1 MKHNLLKGRR
11 LTAAMLITL
20 CTSTMWGE
28 SFPIDLT
35 FSGRGESTDVQKVT
49 VTNLSHPEIAPV
61 TLSGTD
67 ILRLADEET
76 ITPIEHVEEA
86 KVLSEPILTPNP
98 ALGDGTLIFD
108 ARQDGPVH
116 ISIYNT
122 SGMLLDA
129 ATLNASKGRN
139 TARIP
144 SQGKGIFIVNI
155 EGQGVKNSTRWI
167 CNGSKSFS
175 GIALGGAQQWGES
188 NLSVKNVFR
197 APAQK
202 RSKGMADVVLMPF
215 TPGDILRFEGTSGK
229 MKTIMHVSPESSHA
243 VTFDFFRCEDANG
256 YNYPIVRI
264 GDMLWMLEDLKPV
277 KMAGLTKTSS
287 TNIWKSIDPNDAA
300 EFEKNGK
307 AYYTVNGGRLAMPEG
322 WEMPSIDEIYAMIKE
337 LQADTMQLGDFLKDR
352 SFEDWPRPL
361 IAGPDTIHLQLMPN
375 GYINPDGELTNDE
388 ITGAW
393 LTRNTMRHGRPVS
406 YEISSL
412 NTKFR
417 PQVIHEDRCAFTL
430 RGCRPAPSVYTE
442 MLEQAFISSAEK
454 SPQRRMPMQVV
465 NTNGPL
471 GTYYTYGSDRSSV
484 FFDYSGIQLDG
495 GYEKRSGIL
504 YKPNNKSAWIFSD
517 KSMIKADV
525 NGADVYRHLRKVTAQ
540 TNADGYENLVYA
552 TWSKPF
558 RVFTDGSTTGRVA
571 DVAAVMGEGV
581 VYLTVYGDSTKNH
594 AILEGYESRPLLDA
608 EGNEYLWKMPTF
620 NNNKL
625 SRRIFGQRSDLLAD
639 LRSEYFARAFNLKC
653 IQDQTGDGVEEIVMN
668 VANKIAIFDGVTLR
682 CIRERVFVDEGSYI
696 GTPNLRYD
704 VADVNGDGYEDIVM
718 VMNNNDIG
726 SLRVYSKGYINEEP
740 IVNKP
745 LSSPTLFCDVKVGC
759 MSNSDLPEI
768 AILTRGLENNSN
780 DLLTKNGYLYMYRLH
795 YNNDLSLT
803 EQIVL
808 PKTSVDCFAAN
819 DETRN
824 HVGNMDLVFG
834 YFRGRNYTQDLIV
847 GDGLWRWDETNAKP
861 TFRFVAL
868 GSVKSASYS
877 VAADAIAAVQASEA
891 DGKEIL
897 VFIWNMIVGKN
908 DGCNHS
914 LSEFW
919 EVWVGND
926 GKTVNIRNSFNQ
938 DYFGWCNN
946 GSTWSKDM
954 KNPEETKW
962 MYQNMRDGN
971 ELNSHPVLC
980 KFADR
985 VRPKRFRYV
994 SHELTFSEPRIYA
1007 AIAAAPYYEG
1017 LSGSDR
1023 AETIWGKTTSTSDKS
1038 VKSDTWGGSVIG
1050 GYEHSFSVPF
1060 LGLSAG
1066 VEFTTKVTVSGSI
1079 ATEHETTTSY
1089 GQTYA
1094 AGEDHVVVMH
1104 ATPYDTYRYEILD
1117 SDDPD
1122 DIGTEFVLSM
1132 PRTRA
1137 FVGLKLADYVQLMAS
1152 QKGVAKPQYHLTSTP
1167 GDPWSYPGN
1176 YDNAPMY
1183 VNDNYPFLK
1192 AKDLNGGFTNEMA
1205 GTGAYTSRSISLATS
1220 DARTTSV
1227 SVDVETELV
1236 ATVNGVKAGVGFN
1249 YNHTNESTH
1258 TIGEEFTVEGSVPGL
1273 PSLNDMEHPQFR
1285 WNLVWYYVKDAG
1297 GVYPVVNYIVTR
1309 P

>member
-1 MKHNLLKGRR
+1 MEQQLHTSARLAATLLF
-11 LTAAMLITL
+11 AL
-20 CTSTMWGE
+20 CASSAGAY
-28 SFPIDLT
+28 SGSIDLT
-35 FSGRGESTDVQKVT
+35 FAGRGESSTVNKVV
-49 VTNLSHPEIAPV
+49 VTNLSKPDSAPV
-61 TLSGTD
+61 TLNGTD
-67 ILRLADEET
+67 ILRLVDPDDPDAIESTEELQV
-76 ITPIEHVEEA
+76 I
-86 KVLSEPILTPNP
+86 SEPILTPNP
-98 ALGDGTLIFD
+98 SFGDGTLIFD
-108 ARQDGPVH
+108 AKSDGPVRV
-116 ISIYNT
+116 SVYT
-122 SGMLLDA
+122 TGGMLLDA
-129 ATLNASKGRN
+129 ATLNVSKGRN

-144 SQGKGIFIVNI
+144 AQATGIYIVNI
-155 EGQGVKNSTRWI
+155 DGQGVKSSTRWI
-167 CNGSKSFS
+167 CGGSKSFS
-175 GIALGGAQQWGES
+175 GIALGGAAQWADTA
-188 NLSVKNVFR
+188 LPTRTVAK
-197 APAQK
+197 APAQN
-202 RSKGMADVVLMPF
+202 RAASAGNVVVMDYSEGDV
-215 TPGDILRFEGTSGK
+215 LRFEGTSGK
-229 MKTIMHVSPESSHA
+229 MRTIMHVSPESSHA
-243 VTFDFFRCEDANG
+243 ITFDFFKCEDANG

-264 GDMLWMLEDLKPV
+264 GDMLWMLEDLKPI
-277 KMAGLTKTSS
+277 KMSGLTKTSS
-287 TNIWKSIDPNDAA
+287 SNIWKSIDPSDAA
-300 EFEKNGK
+300 EFESNGK
-307 AYYTVNGGRLAMPEG
+307 AYYTVNGGRLAMPQG

-337 LQADTMQLGDFLKDR
+337 LQADTMKLGDFLKDR

-361 IAGPDTIHLQLMPN
+361 IEGPDTIHLQLMPS
-375 GYINPDGELTNDE
+375 GYINQNGELTSDE
-388 ITGAW
+388 IIGAW
-393 LTRNTMRHGRPVS
+393 LTRNTMYHGHPVS

-412 NTKFR
+412 NTKFC
-417 PQVIHEDRCAFTL
+417 PQVVHEERCGFTL
-430 RGCRPAPSVYTE
+430 RGCRPAPSVYNE
-442 MLEQAFISSAEK
+442 MLEQAFISQANNAA
-454 SPQRRMPMQVV
+454 RRKMPMQVV

-471 GTYYTYGSDRSSV
+471 GTYYTYGSARSSV
-484 FFDYSGIQLDG
+484 FFDYSAIQLG
-495 GYEKRSGIL
+495 GGFEQRSGIL
-504 YKPNNKSAWIFSD
+504 YKPYDKSAWVFTD
-517 KSMIKADV
+517 KNMIKGDV
-525 NGADVYRHLRKVTAQ
+525 NGADCYRHLRKVTGQ

-558 RVFTDGSTTGRVA
+558 RVFTDGKTTGKVA

-581 VYLTVYGDSTKNH
+581 VYVTIYGDSTKNH

-608 EGNEYLWKMPTF
+608 EGNEYQWKMPTF

-625 SRRIFGQRSDLLAD
+625 SRRIFGQRDDLLAD
-639 LRSEYFARAFNLKC
+639 LRSEYFARAFNLRC
-653 IQDQTGDGVEEIVMN
+653 IQDMTSDGVEEIVMN

-682 CIRERVFVDEGSYI
+682 CIRERVFADDGSYI

-718 VMNNNDIG
+718 VMNDNDMG

-745 LSSPTLFCDVKVGC
+745 LTSPTLFCDVKVGN

-768 AILTRGLENNSN
+768 AILTRGLENNN
-780 DLLTKNGYLYMYRLH
+780 NYLLTKNGYLYMYRLH
-795 YNNDLSLT
+795 YNNDSSLT
-803 EQIVL
+803 EQNVL

-877 VAADAIAAVQASEA
+877 VAADAIAAVQASEV
-891 DGKEIL
+891 DGKEVL
-897 VFIWNMIVGKN
+897 VFIWNMIVGRN
-908 DGCNHS
+908 DGCNHT

-919 EVWVGND
+919 EVWLSDD
-926 GKTVNIRNSFNQ
+926 GKTANIRNSFNQ

-946 GSTWSKDM
+946 GSLWSKDW

-980 KFADR
+980 KVADR
-985 VRPKRFRYV
+985 VRPKHFKYI

-1023 AETIWGKTTSTSDKS
+1023 AETTWGKTTSTSDKT
-1038 VKSDTWGGSVIG
+1038 VKSDTWGGSIIA
-1050 GYEHSFSVPF
+1050 GYEYSYSIPF
-1060 LGLSAG
+1060 LASGG
-1066 VEFTTKVTVSGSI
+1066 VDFTTKVTVSGGI
-1079 ATEHETTTSY
+1079 ATEHETTTSF

-1104 ATPYDTYRYEILD
+1104 ATPYDTYRYEILA

-1122 DIGTEFVLSM
+1122 EIGTEFVLSM

-1152 QKGVAKPQYHLTSTP
+1152 QKGVARPQYHLTATP

-1183 VNDNYPFLK
+1183 VNDKYPFLK
-1192 AKDLNGGFTNEMA
+1192 AKDLNGGYTNEMA

-1273 PSLNDMEHPQFR
+1273 PSLNDMKYPQFR